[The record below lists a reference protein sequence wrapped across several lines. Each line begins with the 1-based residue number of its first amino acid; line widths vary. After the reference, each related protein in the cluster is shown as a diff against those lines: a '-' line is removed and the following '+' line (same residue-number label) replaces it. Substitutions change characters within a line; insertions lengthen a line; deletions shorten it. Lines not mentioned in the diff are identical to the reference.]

1 MFIRLIDPHRHL
13 KWFNSTYSPES
24 GFLVSGARVVVD
36 VVAAKV
42 AVCDV
47 TLVAGTLKVVENRQ
61 VVWIQSLAVEDL
73 TKVIKCFNLH
83 IGQ

>member
-1 MFIRLIDPHRHL
+1 M
-13 KWFNSTYSPES
+13 
-24 GFLVSGARVVVD
+24 LVSGARVVVD

-61 VVWIQSLAVEDL
+61 VVWIQALAVDDL